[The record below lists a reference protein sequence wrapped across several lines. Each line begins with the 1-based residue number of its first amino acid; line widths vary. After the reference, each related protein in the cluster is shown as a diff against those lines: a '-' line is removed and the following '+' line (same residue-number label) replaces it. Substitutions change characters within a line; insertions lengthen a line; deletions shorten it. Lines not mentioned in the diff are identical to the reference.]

1 MVIGGG
7 IAGIQVALDLANQD
21 IKVHLVEK
29 NPSIGGRM
37 IQLDKTFPTMDCS
50 ACVLTPKMVE
60 AARHENIEL
69 HTCSE
74 VVNAEKVTGGFKAT
88 ILERARY
95 VAADKCT
102 GCGLCMNKCPVEV
115 ENEFDQG
122 LGFRKAIFFPF
133 PQAVPLTATIDI
145 DNCIFCGLC
154 AKACEANAI
163 DFTQKDKTYTVNVGA
178 IVVASGFD
186 IFDARKK
193 PTYGFG
199 SHDDIITA
207 LTMERMLSASGPTGG
222 RVIRPSN
229 GKIPHKVAYVQC
241 VGSRDKTVGNV
252 YCSRVCCMYAIKQS
266 RMLKERVPG
275 VDVTIYY
282 MDIRA
287 FGKGYEEFFARA
299 AEEYGVRFIKG
310 RVGKI
315 VPTPDTNDLLVRYED
330 VQRGALFQRRHD
342 LVVLSTGLTLSDGG
356 LLSALRLQTDD
367 DGFIMIKDY
376 KLDAV
381 SATNDGIFV
390 AGVAEGPKD
399 IPDTV
404 TQASAAAMKAAIF
417 LHGRSF

>member
-1 MVIGGG
+1 
-7 IAGIQVALDLANQD
+7 
-21 IKVHLVEK
+21 
-29 NPSIGGRM
+29 
-37 IQLDKTFPTMDCS
+37 
-50 ACVLTPKMVE
+50 
-60 AARHENIEL
+60 
-69 HTCSE
+69 
-74 VVNAEKVTGGFKAT
+74 
-88 ILERARY
+88 
-95 VAADKCT
+95 
-102 GCGLCMNKCPVEV
+102 
-115 ENEFDQG
+115 
-122 LGFRKAIFFPF
+122 
-133 PQAVPLTATIDI
+133 
-145 DNCIFCGLC
+145 
-154 AKACEANAI
+154 
-163 DFTQKDKTYTVNVGA
+163 
-178 IVVASGFD
+178 
-186 IFDARKK
+186 
-193 PTYGFG
+193 
-199 SHDDIITA
+199 
-207 LTMERMLSASGPTGG
+207 
-222 RVIRPSN
+222 
-229 GKIPHKVAYVQC
+229 
-241 VGSRDKTVGNV
+241 
-252 YCSRVCCMYAIKQS
+252 MYAIKQS

-417 LHGRSF
+417 LHRRSF